1 MDWLEPWDPIDDAR
15 TQAALERQLGIEV
28 GPGHILEGLA
38 VRLIARLD
46 GTDDALF
53 ALPDGRVAE
62 VHMTWRSS
70 AETDP
75 HWPATA
81 LFTSLDHWA
90 EARMRP
96 LHAERARRSDTA
108 SWREG

>member
-1 MDWLEPWDPIDDAR
+1 MDWLEPWYRIDDADVKG
-15 TQAALERQLGIEV
+15 ALERQLAIEV
-28 GPGHILEGLA
+28 GSGHILEGLS

-53 ALPDGRVAE
+53 ALPDGRIAE
-62 VHMTWRSS
+62 VHMTWRTS

-75 HWPATA
+75 RWPATA
-81 LFTSLDHWA
+81 LFASLAHWA

-96 LHAERARRSDTA
+96 LHAERTRR
-108 SWREG
+108 RR